1 MTISIACAACRAPNE
16 RGARFCRRCGTPLV
30 QDVAPPLMAIAC
42 PTFGQPVTGSQ
53 KFCRGCGHPLAAVA
67 PGSQGAARSEPA
79 PAPAAQATAEA
90 PSAPSRAPPL
100 EPRASATHRMP
111 PRQRELP
118 VRSSPKPN
126 APNTRRRKIWLWAVS
141 GGLLA
146 AVGIAGGLVYTGKLT
161 LPLVAQRLIQDY
173 VPVRAPEIQ
182 VGDVWTYENFYS
194 DNRST
199 NTTSS
204 RQTNTVTAIE
214 GDRVT
219 VTQPQPQLG
228 GLILQFQKVFDRQG
242 NLVGVDTTYGKR
254 RDFEAYE
261 GTHHKQTY
269 SPPIRLYDFP
279 LIPGKA
285 WRSISTTKAPQ
296 LSSGA
301 STVHEITQRM
311 TVTGKVLGWERNIG
325 RLDDVEVDGLKLR
338 IEECVETIGND
349 GATTETSTTTSTEW
363 YVPAAERS
371 VVTRSVTPN
380 PNDYRGASVMSVTSR
395 LISFVP
401 SDTD

>member
-1 MTISIACAACRAPNE
+1 MTISIACDSCRAPNAQ
-16 RGARFCRRCGTPLV
+16 GA
-30 QDVAPPLMAIAC
+30 
-42 PTFGQPVTGSQ
+42 
-53 KFCRGCGHPLAAVA
+53 KFCRGCGAPLAASA
-67 PGSQGAARSEPA
+67 TQPMTGSACPACGQPAVGTQKFCRACGHPIAASDPM
-79 PAPAAQATAEA
+79 
-90 PSAPSRAPPL
+90 PSADSSTTAPPRL
-100 EPRASATHRMP
+100 R
-111 PRQRELP
+111 PRQPELP
-118 VRSSPKPN
+118 VRSSPKST
-126 APNTRRRKIWLWAVS
+126 APNTQRRKIWSWAVA

-146 AVGIAGGLVYTGKLT
+146 AVGIAGGLVYTGTLM
-161 LPLVAQRLIQDY
+161 LPLAAQRLIQDY

-204 RQTNTVTAIE
+204 RLTNTVTAIE

-219 VTQPQPQLG
+219 ITQPQPQQD
-228 GLILQFQKVFDRQG
+228 GLVLQFQKVFDRQG

-254 RDFEAYE
+254 RYFEAYA

-338 IEECVETIGND
+338 IEESVETIGND

-363 YVPAAERS
+363 YVPAAGRS
-371 VVTRSVTPN
+371 VVIRSVTPV